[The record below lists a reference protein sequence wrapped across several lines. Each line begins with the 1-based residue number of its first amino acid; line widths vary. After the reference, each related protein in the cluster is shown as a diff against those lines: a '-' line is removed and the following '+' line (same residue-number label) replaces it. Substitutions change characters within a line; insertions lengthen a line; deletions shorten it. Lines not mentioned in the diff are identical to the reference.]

1 MKNAVICR
9 LPSPRCK
16 TKCGWKWQGMG
27 LQGKER
33 KMFGKGI
40 PTVER
45 RRDGKIRIIKFI
57 STSQQWA
64 STTPKPKKDV
74 INPSDRTSI
83 SRFSMLKWSAFAERI
98 LTTVHDFAVKLAIFS
113 VDWTSDFRNQ
123 RGNPSHTHPS
133 TAPGCARRL
142 RLQWSGPQ
150 SQLRID
156 ASAQIHSTVLL
167 QRFKFLA
174 SKNARCRFNSR
185 LCCQYQQS
193 IPELP
198 NRHRVRAAS
207 T

>member
-45 RRDGKIRIIKFI
+45 RRDGKRRIIKFI

-83 SRFSMLKWSAFAERI
+83 SRFSMLTWSAFAERI

-113 VDWTSDFRNQ
+113 
-123 RGNPSHTHPS
+123 RGLNLGPPQPEGKPLPHPS
-133 TAPGCARRL
+133 QHC
-142 RLQWSGPQ
+142 
-150 SQLRID
+150 
-156 ASAQIHSTVLL
+156 
-167 QRFKFLA
+167 
-174 SKNARCRFNSR
+174 SR
-185 LCCQYQQS
+185 LCAEASPPMVRPS
-193 IPELP
+193 ISTKDWRLCPDSF
-198 NRHRVRAAS
+198 NCIIAAI
-207 T
+207 

>member
-45 RRDGKIRIIKFI
+45 RRDGKRRIIKFI

-98 LTTVHDFAVKLAIFS
+98 LTTVHDFAVKLANFFPWIEPR
-113 VDWTSDFRNQ
+113 TSAT
-123 RGNPSHTHPS
+123 RGETPPTPIP
-133 TAPGCARRL
+133 A
-142 RLQWSGPQ
+142 
-150 SQLRID
+150 
-156 ASAQIHSTVLL
+156 LL
-167 QRFKFLA
+167 QAVRGGFA
-174 SKNARCRFNSR
+174 SNGPALN
-185 LCCQYQQS
+185 L
-193 IPELP
+193 
-198 NRHRVRAAS
+198 N
-207 T
+207 

>member
-1 MKNAVICR
+1 MGQHHTQTQERCNKPQWQNVYFQIFNAQMKCICWANINHSAR
-9 LPSPRCK
+9 FCSKTCK
-16 TKCGWKWQGMG
+16 
-27 LQGKER
+27 
-33 KMFGKGI
+33 F
-40 PTVER
+40 
-45 RRDGKIRIIKFI
+45 
-57 STSQQWA
+57 
-64 STTPKPKKDV
+64 
-74 INPSDRTSI
+74 
-83 SRFSMLKWSAFAERI
+83 
-98 LTTVHDFAVKLAIFS
+98 FS
-113 VDWTSDFRNQ
+113 VDWTSDLRNQ